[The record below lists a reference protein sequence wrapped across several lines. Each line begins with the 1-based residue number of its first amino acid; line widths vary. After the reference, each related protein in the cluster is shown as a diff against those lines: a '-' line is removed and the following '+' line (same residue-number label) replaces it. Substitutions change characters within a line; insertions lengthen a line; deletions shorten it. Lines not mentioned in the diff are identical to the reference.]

1 MTDLSPEQIRSL
13 GSQALLITFAITA
26 VLGAIMQRTNFCTL
40 GAVSDGILMED
51 WSRMR
56 QWCLAIGIAILG
68 VALMSHLGWIDVTK
82 SLYTGNRVLYLS
94 TFIGSVLFGIG
105 MVLASGCGSK
115 TLVRIGSGNLKS
127 IVVFIVLGLV
137 AYMTM
142 RGFLG
147 VLRTNSI
154 DQVALNLKTTQD
166 LPSVLSASV
175 GMGKEQLRWIL
186 SLVIGGAFIA
196 YALLKKSFWNVENL
210 LAGVGV
216 GLAITAIWWVSGH
229 FAHLEEDPNTLQ
241 EAFLVTNSGRMESLS
256 FVAPYAYSLD
266 WLMFTSDKSKVL
278 TIGIVAVL
286 GMIAGSAISAIIS
299 KRFRWESFRGVE
311 DTANH
316 LVGAAL
322 MGFGGVTAMGCTIG
336 QGLSGISTLAL
347 NAFIALP
354 GFFLGSY
361 LGLQYLQ
368 WRMSPKPC

>member
-13 GSQALLITFAITA
+13 GSQALLITFVITA
-26 VLGAIMQRTNFCTL
+26 ALGAIMQRTNFCTL

-68 VALMSHLGWIDVTK
+68 VAFMSHLGWIDVTK

-154 DQVALNLKTTQD
+154 DQLALNLKTTQD

-186 SLVIGGAFIA
+186 SLGIGGAFIA

-229 FAHLEEDPNTLQ
+229 FAH
-241 EAFLVTNSGRMESLS
+241 
-256 FVAPYAYSLD
+256 
-266 WLMFTSDKSKVL
+266 
-278 TIGIVAVL
+278 
-286 GMIAGSAISAIIS
+286 
-299 KRFRWESFRGVE
+299 
-311 DTANH
+311 
-316 LVGAAL
+316 
-322 MGFGGVTAMGCTIG
+322 
-336 QGLSGISTLAL
+336 
-347 NAFIALP
+347 
-354 GFFLGSY
+354 
-361 LGLQYLQ
+361 
-368 WRMSPKPC
+368 

>member
-13 GSQALLITFAITA
+13 GSQALLITFVITTA
-26 VLGAIMQRTNFCTL
+26 LGAIMQRTNFCTL

-68 VALMSHLGWIDVTK
+68 VAFMSHLGWIDVTK

-94 TFIGSVLFGIG
+94 TLIGSVLFGIG

-147 VLRTNSI
+147 ILRTNSI

-210 LAGVGV
+210 TAGVGV

-229 FAHLEEDPNTLQ
+229 LAHLEEDPNTLQ

-286 GMIAGSAISAIIS
+286 GMIAGSAISALIS
-299 KRFRWESFRGVE
+299 KRFRWEAFRGVE

-322 MGFGGVTAMGCTIG
+322 MGFGGVTAMGCTVG

-354 GFFLGSY
+354 GFFLGGY